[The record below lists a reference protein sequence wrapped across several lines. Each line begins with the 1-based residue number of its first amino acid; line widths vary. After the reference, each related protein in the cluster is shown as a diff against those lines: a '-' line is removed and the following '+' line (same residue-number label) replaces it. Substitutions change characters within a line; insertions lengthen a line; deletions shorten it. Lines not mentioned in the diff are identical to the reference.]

1 MAKNDTIKKTLGVT
15 IGLSLVCSI
24 LVSTAAVSL
33 KPRQDENKVLDVQQN
48 ILTISGLEPNASD
61 LTRDEIIA
69 KFKEVTPKLVEIQT
83 GKFYTGTDIDPAAYD
98 QRVAAKNP
106 AESRVMPKNQDTAQ
120 IKRQANLAKV
130 YEVIENGKVKT
141 LVLPIHGYGL
151 WSTLYGYIALDED
164 LQTVVGF
171 GFYEHAETPGLGG
184 EVDNPRW
191 KASWIGKQVMD
202 DNGEPSISIIKGSV
216 DPNSA
221 QAAHQ
226 VDGLSG
232 ATLTSRG
239 VDHLVNFWL
248 GQNGFGP
255 FLANLKKGD
264 A

>member
-1 MAKNDTIKKTLGVT
+1 MANNDTIKKTLGVT

-24 LVSTAAVSL
+24 LVSSAAVFL
-33 KPRQDENKVLDVQQN
+33 KPRQEENKVLDVQQN
-48 ILTISGLEPNASD
+48 ILAISGLVKDTSALS
-61 LTRDEIIA
+61 RDEIIA
-69 KFKEVTPKLVEIQT
+69 KFKEVTPKLVDIQT
-83 GKFYTGTDIDPAAYD
+83 GKFYTGKDFDPESYD

-106 AESRVMPKNQDTAQ
+106 AESRKLTAAQDTAQ

-130 YEVIENGKVKT
+130 YEVIEDGKVKT

-151 WSTLYGYIALDED
+151 WSTLYGYIALGED
-164 LQTVVGF
+164 LKTVVGF

-191 KASWIGKQVMD
+191 KASWIGKEVLGE
-202 DNGEPSISIIKGSV
+202 NGAPDITIIKGSV
-216 DPNSA
+216 DPSSA

-248 GQNGFGP
+248 GKNGFGP